1 MAGGGGGGGEEGDY
15 GFQIAPM
22 VDIMFVLI
30 LFFMTAAMMKV
41 SENELGIKAAG
52 TPTASQEAQPAEIQ
66 LGIDSDGTVSFND
79 RIIGTP
85 IDDSL
90 AALRY
95 RLKEAIDLFGEKQPV
110 VIIPHSTVKHERVI
124 EVLNACAAA
133 NVKNLTFGG
142 GS

>member
-1 MAGGGGGGGEEGDY
+1 MATGAGGADEGDY

-30 LFFMTAAMMKV
+30 LFFMTAAMLKQ

-52 TPTASQEAQPAEIQ
+52 KPSGNQEAQPTEIQ
-66 LGIDSDGTVSFND
+66 LRIDSDGTVSFND
-79 RIIGTP
+79 RIIGSP
-85 IDDSL
+85 IDDEL
-90 AALRY
+90 NALRF

-110 VIIPHSTVKHERVI
+110 VVIPHSTVKHERVI